1 MFNSKYH
8 NVRHNGFDSRK
19 EEKRYQELLL
29 LQRAGK
35 IFELQRQVKFQ
46 LSPTQREPDEKG
58 PKGGVKR
65 GRVIEHPCSYV
76 ADFVYLKDGHM
87 VVEDC
92 KGYRTPEYIVKRKW
106 MLEKY
111 GIRILE
117 T

>member
-1 MFNSKYH
+1 MFNKYG
-8 NVRHNGFDSRK
+8 NIRRNGFDSRR
-19 EEKRYQELLL
+19 EERRYQELLL
-29 LQRAGK
+29 MQRAGK

-46 LSPTQREPDEKG
+46 LSPTQREPDVTG

-65 GRVIEHPCSYV
+65 GKVIEHPCNYI
-76 ADFVYLKDGHM
+76 ADFVYLQNGKM

-92 KGYRTPEYIVKRKW
+92 KGFRTPEYIVKRKW